1 MAMLCPLWQTTMD
14 EVASRCA
21 GSGGLWWALELLR
34 RSCAYPN
41 MTVLGI
47 FSNTSLS
54 QILHYDHSSA
64 VPANA
69 SNTPAVEMF
78 LDAWAWIFLA
88 INTTMTMSIIL
99 KILYVGCLASN
110 VLL

>member
-21 GSGGLWWALELLR
+21 DSGGLWWALELLR

-54 QILHYDHSSA
+54 QILHYDQS
-64 VPANA
+64 NA

-99 KILYVGCLASN
+99 KILYVGCLASD